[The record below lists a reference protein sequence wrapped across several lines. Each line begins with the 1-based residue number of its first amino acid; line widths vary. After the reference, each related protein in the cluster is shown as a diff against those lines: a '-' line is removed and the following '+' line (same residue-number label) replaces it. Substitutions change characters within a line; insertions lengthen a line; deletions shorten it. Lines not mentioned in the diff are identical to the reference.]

1 MSLPESSIDD
11 FGYIAPTPLPQCEWD
26 QTGRVPAKSS
36 IMDYGY
42 IVTEGPVGCTAQEL
56 IEAVV
61 ERRGQISF
69 VWTPGTPEP
78 VRPEQV
84 PLLLGTLSDAKA
96 RDARNWIVI
105 GAGAVILAL
114 MSAVIA
120 DSSVGLNRSILLAVG
135 TFCLAMG
142 NTKYWRSRTYTQE
155 NALSDESA
163 ARFETWVQRK
173 SISAYTIAIIA
184 ASFLATMVASWAAD
198 STALAGLVKPA
209 VWGGE
214 VWRLFTAPLIH
225 ASFTHLMFSAVG
237 LIHFSKITEQTIH
250 RALLPL
256 LFLVSAVMGSVSSLL
271 FDPLTTSMGGA
282 SGGLMGLVGFIT
294 TAAFLDRT
302 YYPVDYFKRMLV
314 IITTIFAVNIFF
326 FEFFDPTAAF
336 GGLVTGGILGWLGVT
351 ARPQIEGKLAK
362 LVGAGGVLGLV
373 STVVF
378 AISRLVS

>member
-1 MSLPESSIDD
+1 MSLPDSSIDD
-11 FGYIAPTPLPQCEWD
+11 LGYIAPTPLPQREWY
-26 QTGRVPAKSS
+26 QTGRVPAKSR

-42 IVTEGPVGCTAQEL
+42 IVEEGPVGCTAQEL

-84 PLLLGTLSDAKA
+84 PFLLGALSDAKA
-96 RDARNWIVI
+96 RDARNWFTV
-105 GAGAVILAL
+105 GASAVILGL
-114 MSAVIA
+114 MSAFVA
-120 DSSVGLNRSILLAVG
+120 EDWVRLNRSIFLAVG
-135 TFCLAMG
+135 AFCLAMG

-155 NALSDESA
+155 NAISDASA
-163 ARFETWVQRK
+163 ARFETWVQKK
-173 SISAYTIAIIA
+173 SISAYTIAVIA
-184 ASFLATMVASWAAD
+184 ASVLATMVAGWAAD

-237 LIHFSKITEQTIH
+237 LIYFSKITEQTIH
-250 RALLPL
+250 RALVPL
-256 LFLVSAVMGSVSSLL
+256 LFLVSAVIGSASSLL

-282 SGGLMGLVGFIT
+282 SGGLMGLVGFVT
-294 TAAFLDRT
+294 TAAFLDRI

-314 IITTIFAVNIFF
+314 IITTIFAVNIFG
-326 FEFFDPTAAF
+326 FEFFDPTAGF
-336 GGLVTGGILGWLGVT
+336 GGLVTGGILGWLGVK
-351 ARPQIEGKLAK
+351 AQSQIGGKLVK
-362 LVGAGGVLGLV
+362 LVGAGGVLALV
-373 STVVF
+373 STAVF
-378 AISRLVS
+378 AVSRLVS